1 MKHTCVH
8 ITTYGYCIL
17 YIGYARFMRDYS
29 YLGPEGEAQGIQ
41 TAVIN
46 ILKPFHSGHPAQFI
60 VYNFHFTNSN

>member
-29 YLGPEGEAQGIQ
+29 YLGPECKAQGIQ
-41 TAVIN
+41 TAVMPQN
-46 ILKPFHSGHPAQFI
+46 SAL
-60 VYNFHFTNSN
+60 HFKTIS

>member
-41 TAVIN
+41 TAVM
-46 ILKPFHSGHPAQFI
+46 PQ
-60 VYNFHFTNSN
+60 NSA